1 MRLTGKVYN
10 FLIYITIAVILFLVL
25 FGAIFGIIN
34 LFGIS
39 IDLSVTA
46 LLCVI
51 FTVILLL
58 IIVSAEDLESFAIIV
73 VAFFIMLVIFNGL
86 FGNFVSAFALS
97 MILTLILMF
106 YIISKL

>member
-1 MRLTGKVYN
+1 
-10 FLIYITIAVILFLVL
+10 
-25 FGAIFGIIN
+25 
-34 LFGIS
+34 
-39 IDLSVTA
+39 
-46 LLCVI
+46 
-51 FTVILLL
+51 
-58 IIVSAEDLESFAIIV
+58 